1 MGVNDILE
9 IIAVLPRYIQYI
21 FPGYITIWVYYFC
34 IGITLKDTRALIV
47 KSIVISYL
55 YVVFVNTLFAQFNE
69 LEQNIVLFILAVLVA
84 YISSLL
90 VEKEKEFHFLRRL
103 GINTS
108 LSLNEIDAI
117 ETNSKTGIWICV
129 YLKNCNLMYEGFILH
144 TEMAEGNRRFICLC
158 NYRKFIIDTEGKLK
172 NLEDHSTER
181 EEQVILYFEDIARIE
196 KRKI

>member
-1 MGVNDILE
+1 MSVNDILE

-21 FPGYITIWVYYFC
+21 FPGYISIWVYYFC
-34 IGITLKDTRALIV
+34 IGITLKDTRAIIV
-47 KSIVISYL
+47 KSIIISYL
-55 YVVFVNTLFAQFNE
+55 YVVFVNTLFTQFNE

-90 VEKEKEFHFLRRL
+90 VKKEKVLHFLRRL

-117 ETNSKTGIWICV
+117 EINSKTGVWICV

-144 TEMAEGNRRFICLC
+144 TEMEEGKRKFICLC
-158 NYRKFIIDTEGKLK
+158 NYRKFIVSAEGKLK
-172 NLEDHSTER
+172 MIEDNSTER

>member
-90 VEKEKEFHFLRRL
+90 VEKEKEFHFLSRL

-117 ETNSKTGIWICV
+117 VIISNTGICIYV
-129 YLKNCNLMYEGFILH
+129 YIINYNIIYEGFLVY
-144 TEMAEGNRRFICLC
+144 TSLKEGI
-158 NYRKFIIDTEGKLK
+158 
-172 NLEDHSTER
+172 
-181 EEQVILYFEDIARIE
+181 Q
-196 KRKI
+196 